1 MLHPKDSL
9 SHTESQ
15 VAKIGA
21 PKKSPQ
27 ELKQVMTIRVRPALK
42 TALKKGAADDC
53 RPVATLVEKVLTDWA
68 KERGY
73 LK

>member
-1 MLHPKDSL
+1 M
-9 SHTESQ
+9 
-15 VAKIGA
+15 AKIGA

-27 ELKQVMTIRVRPALK
+27 EIKRVMTIRVRAALK

-53 RPVATLVEKVLTDWA
+53 RPVATLVEKILTDWA
-68 KERGY
+68 KAKGY